1 MGMSAD
7 APSATPPDETAALR
21 AEVERLRGELG
32 MVQAVLDAMPYGV
45 YWKDSELRYRGFN
58 RLGFASTGLTDPGTV
73 IGKTDRDM
81 PWPPE
86 ATEYF
91 IAADREALAGRR
103 PKEHAIESMRNATG
117 QTVWVENYKAQVL
130 GPDGAVLGVVGTFRD
145 ITAQKL
151 AEEAALAEQREAL
164 EEMATPLLPVAD
176 GVVVLP
182 LIGTLDPRRADQ
194 VMQTLLTGV
203 SQHRARVAI
212 VDITGLHTVDT
223 TAAEGLLRAARAIR
237 LLGAEAIV
245 TGVRPAV
252 AQTLVALGTDLGGL
266 VVLGDLKAGIAH
278 AIGRTQH
285 ARPEASRGGA
295 AGDAAITR
303 GRS

>member
-1 MGMSAD
+1 MSAD
-7 APSATPPDETAALR
+7 LPTATPPDELAALR
-21 AEVERLRGELG
+21 AEVERLRGELT

-45 YWKDSELRYRGFN
+45 YWKDDELRYRGFN
-58 RLGFASTGLTDPGTV
+58 RLAFASTGLEDPGAV

-86 ATEYF
+86 ATEFF
-91 IAADREALAGRR
+91 IAADRDALAGRR
-103 PKEHAIESMRNATG
+103 PPGHVIESMRNAAG

-130 GPDGAVLGVVGTFRD
+130 GPDGAVLGLLGTFRD
-145 ITAQKL
+145 ITAHKL

-182 LIGTLDPRRADQ
+182 LIGALDPRRADQ

-203 SQHRARVAI
+203 AQHRAKVAI

-237 LLGAEAIV
+237 LLGAAAIV

-278 AIGRTQH
+278 AIGRGELLRGVS
-285 ARPEASRGGA
+285 RP
-295 AGDAAITR
+295 
-303 GRS
+303 